1 MSDYIISQIYPSD
14 ILANKQINELLLAE
28 GIRRDANLDYTCDM
42 YDDEMNIIATGSCF
56 GNTLRCMA
64 VSNAHQGE
72 GLMNQIVTHLIS
84 VQFERGNTHLFL
96 YTKCNS
102 AKFFGDLGFYEIARI
117 DGQIVFMENRK
128 TGFSAYLERLKKE
141 SEQSEVTKRFAT
153 DNTPILSE
161 VSSKAQKNLRIA
173 ALVMNANPFT
183 LGHQYLVEKAA
194 AESDI
199 LHLFI
204 VSEDQSLVPFS
215 VRKQLVLE
223 GTAHLNNIIYHE
235 SDPYIISNATFPSY
249 FQKDADAV
257 MESHANLDLT
267 IFVRIAQALGINCR
281 YVGEE
286 PNSQVTGI
294 YNKIMAKK
302 LPENKISCTIVPRKE
317 ANGAVISASTV
328 RTALKNDNIE
338 LLKTLVPET
347 TLATVYK
354 GNIIKNLIMDCQSY
368 TKYRPNETTG
378 GIFVSWR
385 RKEELPTG
393 V

>member
-1 MSDYIISQIYPSD
+1 MSEYAISQIYPSD
-14 ILANKQINELLLAE
+14 RRANTQINELLLAE
-28 GIRRDANLDYTCDM
+28 GIRRDANLDYTCGM
-42 YDDEMNIIATGSCF
+42 YDEEMNIIATGSCF

-84 VQFERGNTHLFL
+84 IQFERGNTHLFL

-128 TGFSAYLERLKKE
+128 TGFTSYLEKLKKE
-141 SEQSEVTKRFAT
+141 TEQSEVFRQFSCNDSAKTK
-153 DNTPILSE
+153 
-161 VSSKAQKNLRIA
+161 IA

-194 AESDI
+194 SENDI

-215 VRKQLVLE
+215 VRKKLVLE
-223 GTAHLNNIIYHE
+223 GTAHLKNIIYHE
-235 SDPYIISNATFPSY
+235 SGPYIISNATFPSY

-257 MESHANLDLT
+257 KESHANLDLT
-267 IFVRIAQALGINCR
+267 IFVRIAQTLGINYR

-294 YNKIMAKK
+294 YNEIMAKK
-302 LPENKISCTIVPRKE
+302 LPENQIACKIIPRKE
-317 ANGAVISASTV
+317 ANGSVISASTV
-328 RTALKNDNIE
+328 RTALKSGKME

-347 TLATVYK
+347 TLRYFQSEAAAPVIEK
-354 GNIIKNLIMDCQSY
+354 IKAAQN
-368 TKYRPNETTG
+368 
-378 GIFVSWR
+378 V
-385 RKEELPTG
+385 
-393 V
+393 VHH

>member
-1 MSDYIISQIYPSD
+1 MSEYAISQIYPSD
-14 ILANKQINELLLAE
+14 TRANAQVNTLLEAE
-28 GIRRDANLDYTCDM
+28 GIRRDANLDYTCGM

-64 VSNAHQGE
+64 VSSTHQGE
-72 GLMNQIVTHLIS
+72 GLMNQIVTHLIG

-96 YTKCNS
+96 YTKCSS

-117 DGQIVFMENRK
+117 ENQIVFMENRRS
-128 TGFSAYLERLKKE
+128 GFQDYLKKLKNETLE
-141 SEQSEVTKRFAT
+141 SPVIKQFQDVSETELLPSGIRC
-153 DNTPILSE
+153 
-161 VSSKAQKNLRIA
+161 A

-223 GTAHLNNIIYHE
+223 GTAHLDNIIYHE
-235 SDPYIISNATFPSY
+235 SGPYIISNATFPSY

-294 YNKIMAKK
+294 YNEIMAKK
-302 LPENKISCTIVPRKE
+302 LPENEISCTIVPRKE

-347 TLATVYK
+347 TLRYFQSEKAAPVIAK
-354 GNIIKNLIMDCQSY
+354 IKAAEN
-368 TKYRPNETTG
+368 
-378 GIFVSWR
+378 V
-385 RKEELPTG
+385 
-393 V
+393 VHH

>member
-1 MSDYIISQIYPSD
+1 MSEYVISQIYPSD
-14 ILANKQINELLLAE
+14 RRANIQINELLLAE
-28 GIRRDANLDYTCDM
+28 GIRRDANLDYTCGM
-42 YDDEMNIIATGSCF
+42 YDEEMNIIATGSCF

-64 VSNAHQGE
+64 VSSAHQGE

-102 AKFFGDLGFYEIARI
+102 AKVFGDLGFYEIARI

-128 TGFSAYLERLKKE
+128 TGFTSYLEKLKKE
-141 SEQSEVTKRFAT
+141 TEQSGVFQRFSGNDSAKTK
-153 DNTPILSE
+153 
-161 VSSKAQKNLRIA
+161 IA
-173 ALVMNANPFT
+173 ALVMNANHFT

-194 AESDI
+194 SENDI

-215 VRKQLVLE
+215 VRKKLVLE
-223 GTAHLNNIIYHE
+223 GTAHLKNIIYHE
-235 SDPYIISNATFPSY
+235 SGPYIISNATFPSY

-267 IFVRIAQALGINCR
+267 IFVRIAQALGINYR

-294 YNKIMAKK
+294 YNEIMAKK
-302 LPENKISCTIVPRKE
+302 LPENQIACKIIPRKE
-317 ANGAVISASTV
+317 ANGSVISASTV
-328 RTALKNDNIE
+328 RTALKSGKME
-338 LLKTLVPET
+338 MLKTLVPET
-347 TLATVYK
+347 TLRYFQSEEAAPVIEK
-354 GNIIKNLIMDCQSY
+354 IKAAQN
-368 TKYRPNETTG
+368 
-378 GIFVSWR
+378 V
-385 RKEELPTG
+385 
-393 V
+393 VHH

>member
-1 MSDYIISQIYPSD
+1 MSEYAISQIYPSD
-14 ILANKQINELLLAE
+14 RRANTQINELLLAE
-28 GIRRDANLDYTCDM
+28 GIRRDANLDYTCGM
-42 YDDEMNIIATGSCF
+42 YDEEMNIIATGSCF

-84 VQFERGNTHLFL
+84 IQFERGNTHLFL

-128 TGFSAYLERLKKE
+128 TGFTSYLEKLKKE
-141 SEQSEVTKRFAT
+141 TEQSEVFRQFSCNDSAKTK
-153 DNTPILSE
+153 
-161 VSSKAQKNLRIA
+161 IA

-194 AESDI
+194 SENDI

-215 VRKQLVLE
+215 VRKKLVLE
-223 GTAHLNNIIYHE
+223 GTAHLKNIIYHE
-235 SDPYIISNATFPSY
+235 SGPYIISNATFPSY

-267 IFVRIAQALGINCR
+267 IFVRIAQTLGINYR

-294 YNKIMAKK
+294 YNEIMAKK
-302 LPENKISCTIVPRKE
+302 LPENQIACKIIPRKE
-317 ANGAVISASTV
+317 ANGSVISASTV
-328 RTALKNDNIE
+328 RTALKSGKME
-338 LLKTLVPET
+338 LLKTL
-347 TLATVYK
+347 
-354 GNIIKNLIMDCQSY
+354 
-368 TKYRPNETTG
+368 
-378 GIFVSWR
+378 
-385 RKEELPTG
+385 
-393 V
+393 